1 MKKVLFSFAIA
12 AVAAVMVSCG
22 NKAANAEGEAT
33 ESEQSEQV
41 ATLEGEMVDTR
52 FYTIIIPEG
61 WKVKDMNT
69 KDYNLYLKKMKEDGS
84 EDRGYIRITAN
95 EFRTSDKFHEPK
107 EKLDDFLSMNT
118 NRVNKG
124 EMKFGRN
131 TYFVGENPD
140 FKTFELFTKLA
151 GDGLMNITV
160 SSLGLDDETVKAIID
175 NIVIKETAGPKAEVK
190 EEEITYKTEPGK
202 KGFTRYFFDKGVS
215 VELPDNVL
223 PRKGAKNIFDEQD
236 QKYNTVYSVTITT
249 LSDHFNQDEYMK
261 SRTESMQKMRK
272 DTKVT
277 KNGKNFDMTYTQN
290 TTITAVEHHVTTP
303 EKAVVVRIMYWN
315 TGRDDHPEKYVK
327 DVFNSVKMGD

>member
-1 MKKVLFSFAIA
+1 MKRVLYIFAIA
-12 AVAAVMVSCG
+12 ALAVTMTSCG
-22 NKAANAEGEAT
+22 SKATGETAETA
-33 ESEQSEQV
+33 ESEEIT
-41 ATLEGEMVDTR
+41 ALEGETVDTR
-52 FYTIIIPEG
+52 FYTIIIPQG
-61 WKVKDMNT
+61 WQVKDMKT
-69 KDYNLYLKKMKEDGS
+69 KDYNLYLKKMKEDGT

-107 EKLDDFLSMNT
+107 EKLADFLSMNS
-118 NRVNKG
+118 NRVDKG

-140 FKTFELFTKLA
+140 FKTFELYTKLA
-151 GDGLMNITV
+151 GDGLMNISVATV
-160 SSLGLDDETVKAIID
+160 GLDDETVKAIID

-236 QKYNTVYSVTITT
+236 QKYNTVYSVTVTT

-277 KNGKNFDMTYTQN
+277 KNGKNFDMTYSQN
-290 TTITAVEHHVTTP
+290 TTITVVEHHVTTP
-303 EKAVVVRIMYWN
+303 EKAAVVRIMYWN

-327 DVFNSVKMGD
+327 DVFNSVKMD